1 MYEHLDFIQFLN
13 ACGQEHLVKPLQ
25 DVDRI
30 DAIAYHILKPL
41 EEALGLYL
49 TIGGIEEVVDCWC
62 RTRDLS
68 MVDKKLDEVLE
79 SILPESLQNTA
90 SFQRMWK
97 ETAAQFARERTFDA
111 PLRPRNAVP
120 RWVVEHLMDALAKQ
134 ALVISLHPI
143 EHIKMPYRDFIVM
156 SRQKIYP
163 VDTGLYRRMA
173 ALDHA
178 DVTSGNPKLGRFRG
192 ILTEAFVLTSLS
204 SLGIPLFFWNEGNTA
219 EVDFIADINNT
230 LIPIEVKTSTNVK
243 SHSLAVYRQKYQP
256 PIALRYSMLNV
267 KLDDDLLNIP
277 LSCFWLTE
285 KLIPLAL
292 KILGRNKF

>member
-30 DAIAYHILKPL
+30 DAIADHILKPL

-62 RTRDLS
+62 RTRELS

-111 PLRPRNAVP
+111 P
-120 RWVVEHLMDALAKQ
+120 
-134 ALVISLHPI
+134 
-143 EHIKMPYRDFIVM
+143 
-156 SRQKIYP
+156 
-163 VDTGLYRRMA
+163 
-173 ALDHA
+173 
-178 DVTSGNPKLGRFRG
+178 
-192 ILTEAFVLTSLS
+192 
-204 SLGIPLFFWNEGNTA
+204 
-219 EVDFIADINNT
+219 
-230 LIPIEVKTSTNVK
+230 
-243 SHSLAVYRQKYQP
+243 
-256 PIALRYSMLNV
+256 
-267 KLDDDLLNIP
+267 
-277 LSCFWLTE
+277 
-285 KLIPLAL
+285 
-292 KILGRNKF
+292 